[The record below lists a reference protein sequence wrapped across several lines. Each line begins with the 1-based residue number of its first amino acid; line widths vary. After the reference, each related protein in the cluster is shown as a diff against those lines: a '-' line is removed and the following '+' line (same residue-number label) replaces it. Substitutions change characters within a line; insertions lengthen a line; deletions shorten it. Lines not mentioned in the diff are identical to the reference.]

1 MSDVTLLGVIAAGL
15 GVYALHLQWKFR
27 TMLIM
32 FQVVLAGVYEGDAEI
47 EKRGDLY
54 FPVPKKQ

>member
-1 MSDVTLLGVIAAGL
+1 MSDITLLGVLAAGL
-15 GVYALHLQWKFR
+15 GVYALHLQWKYR

>member
-1 MSDVTLLGVIAAGL
+1 MSDITLLGVIAAGL
-15 GVYALHLQWKFR
+15 GVYALHLQWKYR

-54 FPVPKKQ
+54 FPVPKK

>member
-1 MSDVTLLGVIAAGL
+1 MSDVTLLGVLAAGL
-15 GVYALHLQWKFR
+15 GVYALHLQWKYR
-27 TMLIM
+27 MMLIM
-32 FQVVLAGVYEGDAEI
+32 FQIVLAGVYEGDAEI

>member
-15 GVYALHLQWKFR
+15 GVYALHLQWKYR